1 MSEFNIVIVDDRME
15 ENGSF
20 VQIIKRNFEKATVSF
35 YNTVEEAV
43 EFIMK
48 TLDTRTVVFLDCG
61 FEKGEQGID
70 GLKSIREKTSLVS
83 VVMMSGNPLKSME
96 EEDLMSMINAD
107 NLYFIKNT
115 NTSKAVDLIKKIQIR
130 WRSQIDCLLEQWVL
144 NHDKAQRGKPYMTTP
159 DGKKSLDDV
168 LIDIRNKT
176 EFGIKMERSILQ
188 VAVDALTRDKKND

>member
-43 EFIMK
+43 EFIVK

-144 NHDKAQRGKPYMTTP
+144 
-159 DGKKSLDDV
+159 KKSLDDV